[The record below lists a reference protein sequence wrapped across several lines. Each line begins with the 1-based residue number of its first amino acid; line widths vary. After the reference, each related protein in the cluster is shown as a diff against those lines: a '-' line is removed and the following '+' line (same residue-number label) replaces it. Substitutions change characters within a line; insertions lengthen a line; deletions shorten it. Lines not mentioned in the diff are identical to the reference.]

1 MAIYKKYGETFK
13 KLRLQKNLK
22 LSSFSYLGISPAAL
36 CKFENG
42 KSMLKFDKLCLAL
55 SELSVTLSEY
65 EKCLNQYDLAHHE
78 QYIQTVGI
86 ARMENNIPT
95 LKSCYKD
102 AQEIEENM
110 FALAIKSLYTS
121 LTIEEIDELSSHFEH
136 ITLWRYIDLY
146 TLDLTLDQLRPRQLI
161 YLLEGFFLDSEQS
174 DVLNSL
180 EHRIRFTHVLCHAIL
195 ILSFHRHKNV
205 TEHFLKCLHPQKFLH
220 TMFTTNLY
228 NFTKGYWK
236 MIFENNEQ
244 GQQEMERALHNFEML
259 SYPTVANYYKQIYK
273 QIYRQTL
280 KNYSTAQMKIL

>member
-55 SELSVTLSEY
+55 NELSVTLSEY

-78 QYIQTVGI
+78 QCIQFVNI
-86 ARMENNIPT
+86 ARMENDIT
-95 LKSCYKD
+95 KLKSCYEE
-102 AQEIEENM
+102 AQKLEENM
-110 FALAIKSLYTS
+110 FALGIKSLYEP
-121 LTIEEIDELSSHFEH
+121 LTVEETDELSFYFDH

-161 YLLEGFFLDSEQS
+161 YLLEGFFLDSEQGYT
-174 DVLNSL
+174 LNSL
-180 EHRIRFTHVLCHAIL
+180 EHRIRFTHVLCRAII
-195 ILSFHRHKNV
+195 ILSFHRYKEV
-205 TEHFLKCLHPQKFLH
+205 TEHFLNCIHPKTFLH

-228 NFTKGYWK
+228 NFAKGYWK
-236 MIFENNEQ
+236 MTFEDNEQ
-244 GQQEMERALHNFEML
+244 GKKEMELALNKFKTL
-259 SYPTVANYYKQIYK
+259 SYPVIVKYYKQVLE
-273 QIYRQTL
+273 T
-280 KNYSTAQMKIL
+280 YSPVQVNIL

>member
-65 EKCLNQYDLAHHE
+65 EKCLNRYDLAHHE
-78 QYIQTVGI
+78 QYIQVVGI
-86 ARMENNIPT
+86 ARMENNIPK
-95 LKSCYKD
+95 LQSCYKD
-102 AQEIEENM
+102 AQDIEEKM
-110 FALAIKSLYTS
+110 FALGIKSLYAS
-121 LTIEEIDELSSHFEH
+121 LTVEEVDELSSYFEG
-136 ITLWRYIDLY
+136 IILWRYIDLY
-146 TLDLTLDQLRPRQLI
+146 TLDLTLNQLRPRQLI

-174 DVLNSL
+174 YALNSL
-180 EHRIRFTHVLCHAIL
+180 EHRTRFTHVLCRAIL
-195 ILSFHRHKNV
+195 ILSFHHHKEV
-205 TEHFLKCLHPQKFLH
+205 TEHFLKCIHPQKFLH

-236 MIFENNEQ
+236 MIFEDNEQ
-244 GQQEMERALHNFEML
+244 GKKEMEGALHNFEML
-259 SYPTVANYYKQIYK
+259 SYPVVANYYKQIYK
-273 QIYRQTL
+273 QSL
-280 KNYSTAQMKIL
+280 KNCSTAQMKIL